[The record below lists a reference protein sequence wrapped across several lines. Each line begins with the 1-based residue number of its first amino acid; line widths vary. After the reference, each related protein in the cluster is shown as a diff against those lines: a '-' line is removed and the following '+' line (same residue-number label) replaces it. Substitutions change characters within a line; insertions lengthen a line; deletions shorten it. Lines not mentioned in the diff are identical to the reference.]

1 MRMRMIGMCM
11 SKVRESKEYMH
22 LDLGF
27 GLVCQ
32 SAQRAVTA
40 PIQLNGPYYIL

>member
-1 MRMRMIGMCM
+1 MRMIGTCM
-11 SKVRESKEYMH
+11 AKVRNSKGYIH
-22 LDLGF
+22 LDIGF